1 MKHQQNCNTDIVRR
15 QLDLELQGHQD
26 AVQKHHDDI
35 AKLESIGYASGSTYG
50 RRLISHALPDLIREI
65 ESSFGKLTQGKPGP
79 HAAALSAV
87 MTKLGAES
95 IALVTLKTVMDQACK
110 RGSSKLLKKAALV
123 LSIGHAIQVEARL
136 TSLHNQAPGLY
147 RHLLQD
153 YTAASGTAHKAFSIT
168 KKLERLGYAYKT
180 WSQTEVAR
188 VGLWALDTVARVTGW
203 IYFTNK
209 WSGKKSTTYV
219 QLTPTFVDLRDLL
232 IGLTDKLSFQKFPML
247 CKPRPWQEGQAGGF
261 LTLELR
267 DVATGKVKPP
277 TSPVPLQ
284 AINNL
289 QNVAWRINSRVL
301 DVARELKALNIS
313 IGSFKSDIAKDV
325 VNWLNEDSTQ
335 EDIYRY
341 KREAREIY
349 DNNAL
354 IAKRNIR
361 TAQAM
366 SVAER
371 FVVEPE
377 IYFPWHFDYRGRMYP
392 TTVGVS
398 PQGDNFEKSLLLFA
412 EGSEPCQ
419 FWLMFHLATTYGLD
433 KRPIEERLEWVR
445 TNQKLIASI
454 AHDPVGMRA
463 LWEAADEP
471 WTFLAACIEWA
482 SIYIDG
488 TQQLSFLP
496 VGIDATCSGLQ
507 HLSALTLNRSAA
519 EQVNVV
525 PTPQPSDAYKT
536 VAEAA
541 VPLLPEHLAEQVDRK
556 LTKRVVM
563 TLPYGATYRGAKEQ
577 IREVLADRGVEFDEF
592 NLKTLVDA
600 IYSEAAPNTF
610 PGPIKLMHWLKSNAK
625 HFLKNG
631 SISWIT
637 PSGFECIQLKNEPKT
652 QRINSFS
659 LGSARCRVTVMV
671 GLGDVDVD
679 GHIKAIAPNLVH
691 SLDASLLHIALSKC
705 NFPCS
710 GVHDCVL
717 ARSSDMDQLSSL
729 LRSEFVSMYQGLP
742 LLDFVRQQG
751 VELPGDLI
759 VGDLDLEEVLHSK
772 YLFC

>member
-1 MKHQQNCNTDIVRR
+1 
-15 QLDLELQGHQD
+15 
-26 AVQKHHDDI
+26 
-35 AKLESIGYASGSTYG
+35 
-50 RRLISHALPDLIREI
+50 
-65 ESSFGKLTQGKPGP
+65 
-79 HAAALSAV
+79 
-87 MTKLGAES
+87 MTKLGPES
-95 IALVTLKTVMDQACK
+95 IALVTLKTTLDQACK
-110 RGSSKLLKKAALV
+110 RGSGKLLKKAGLIT
-123 LSIGHAIQVEARL
+123 SIGHALQVEARL
-136 TSLHNQAPGLY
+136 TSLHKQAPGLY
-147 RHLLQD
+147 RHLLDD
-153 YTAASGTAHKAFSIT
+153 YTSASGTAHKAFSIT
-168 KKLERLGYAYKT
+168 KKMERLGYAYKA
-180 WSQTEVAR
+180 WPQTEVAR
-188 VGLWALDTVARVTGW
+188 VGMWALDTVARVTGW

-219 QLTPTFVDLRDLL
+219 QLTPTFIDLRELL
-232 IGLTDKLSFQKFPML
+232 ISYTDRLSFQKLPML
-247 CKPRPWQEGQAGGF
+247 CRPRPWQPGQAGGF
-261 LTLELR
+261 LTSELR

-277 TSPVPLQ
+277 TSPMPLQ

-289 QNVAWRINSRVL
+289 QNVAWRINSQVL
-301 DVARELKALNIS
+301 DVAKELRENNIS

-325 VNWLNEDSTQ
+325 VNWLNDDSTP
-335 EDIYRY
+335 EDVYRY
-341 KREAREIY
+341 KREAKATY

-361 TAQAM
+361 TSQAM

-377 IYFPWHFDYRGRMYP
+377 IYFPWNLDYRGRMYP

-398 PQGDNFEKSLLLFA
+398 PQGADFERSLLLFA

-433 KRPIEERLEWVR
+433 KKPIEERLDWVR
-445 TNQKLIASI
+445 NNQQLIA
-454 AHDPVGMRA
+454 AVARDPVAMRG

-471 WTFLAACIEWA
+471 WMFLSACIEWA

-488 TQQLSFLP
+488 TQHLSYLP

-525 PTPQPSDAYKT
+525 PTPQPSDAYRT

-563 TLPYGATYRGAKEQ
+563 TLPYGATYKGAKKQ
-577 IREVLADRGVEFDEF
+577 IEEVLADRGVEFDEF

-600 IYSEAAPNTF
+600 IYSEAAPSTF

-625 HFLKNG
+625 NFLKNG
-631 SISWIT
+631 YISWTT
-637 PSGFECIQLKNEPKT
+637 PSGFECIQRKNKPKT
-652 QRINSFS
+652 HRINSFS
-659 LGSARCRVTVMV
+659 LGSARCRVTIVV
-671 GLGDVDVD
+671 GQGDVDVD

-691 SLDASLLHIALSKC
+691 SLDASLLHLAISKC
-705 NFPCS
+705 SFPCS

-717 ARSSDMDQLSSL
+717 ARSSDMDQLSNL

>member
-1 MKHQQNCNTDIVRR
+1 MPYFNNSSADIVRR
-15 QLDLELQGHQD
+15 QLDLELQGHQE
-26 AVQKHHDDI
+26 AVQKHHDDV

-65 ESSFGKLTQGKPGP
+65 ESSIGKLTQGKPGP

-87 MTKLGAES
+87 MTKLGPES
-95 IALVTLKTVMDQACK
+95 IALVTLKTTMDQACK
-110 RGSSKLLKKAALV
+110 RGSSKLLKKSSLI
-123 LSIGHAIQVEARL
+123 LSIGHALQVEARL

-147 RHLLQD
+147 RHLLED
-153 YTAASGTAHKAFSIT
+153 YTSASGTAHKAFSIT
-168 KKLERLGYAYKT
+168 KKMERLGYAYKT
-180 WSQTEVAR
+180 WSQTEVSR
-188 VGLWALDTVARVTGW
+188 VGLWALETVARVTGW
-203 IYFTNK
+203 IYFTNR

-219 QLTPTFVDLRDLL
+219 QLTPTFVDLRELL
-232 IGLTDKLSFQKFPML
+232 ISYTDRLSFQKLPML
-247 CKPRPWQEGQAGGF
+247 CKPRPWQPGQAGGF

-267 DVATGKVKPP
+267 DVAAGKVKPP
-277 TSPVPLQ
+277 TSTVPLQ

-289 QNVAWRINSRVL
+289 QDVAWKVNRQVL
-301 DVARELKALNIS
+301 DVAKELRENNIS

-325 VNWLNEDSTQ
+325 INWLNDDSTP
-335 EDIYRY
+335 EDIGRYR
-341 KREAREIY
+341 REAKEIY

-361 TAQAM
+361 TAQTMA
-366 SVAER
+366 SAER
-371 FVVEPE
+371 FADEPE
-377 IYFPWHFDYRGRMYP
+377 IYFPWNFDYRGRMYP

-398 PQGDNFEKSLLLFA
+398 PQGTDLEKSLLLFA

-419 FWLMFHLATTYGLD
+419 FWLQFHLATTYGLD
-433 KRPIEERLEWVR
+433 KKPIEERLDWVLA
-445 TNQKLIASI
+445 NQQLIASI
-454 AHDPVGMRA
+454 ARDPVGTRN
-463 LWEAADEP
+463 LWEVADEP
-471 WTFLAACIEWA
+471 WTFLAACFEWT

-488 TQQLSFLP
+488 TQHLSYLP

-525 PTPQPSDAYKT
+525 PTPQPSDAYRT

-577 IREVLADRGVEFDEF
+577 IREVLADRGVEFDDF

-610 PGPIKLMHWLKSNAK
+610 PGPIKLMHWLKSKAK
-625 HFLKNG
+625 AFLKNG
-631 SISWIT
+631 YISWTT
-637 PSGFECIQLKNEPKT
+637 PSGFECIQRKNKPKT
-652 QRINSFS
+652 KRISSFF
-659 LGSARCRVTVMV
+659 LGSAVCTLTISV
-671 GLGDVDVD
+671 GFGDVDVD
-679 GHIKAIAPNLVH
+679 GHIKSIAPNLVH
-691 SLDASLLHIALSKC
+691 SLDASLLHLALSKID
-705 NFPCS
+705 FPCS

-717 ARSSDMDQLSSL
+717 ARSSDMERLSNL

-742 LLDFVRQQG
+742 LIDFVRQQG

-759 VGDLDLEEVLHSK
+759 VGDLDLEEVLHSN